1 MAASNTF
8 SWNTGTSTWN
18 TSANWTGTLVSPAVA
33 FKGVTANQELF
44 VLGAGTAGA
53 YTVTLGQ
60 PQVAAGAVDIT
71 SSDATLSLATGVTL
85 HAAPSALTNA
95 NGAGATFTM
104 SDGEVNMSGGTL
116 AYYTTTIS
124 GGEIFGFGTLS
135 DLATGNSSFENNTL
149 TSSGGGQI
157 IADGGTLSI
166 TGAGS
171 NAEQLLNA
179 SGNYLIDV
187 GATLN
192 FGLDTGIGTTSS
204 GMGLTGT
211 VNFQTVAGTMETS
224 SVVAMGATQFTTIG
238 NSANTTYGF
247 NLTLENLAIGA
258 TQNSS
263 VGASVIDLNGQTIQ
277 SASII
282 GTTLI
287 AKTAGATFEF
297 ATSGNVFT
305 NDKAYFSG
313 SNLWVDVVCF
323 AAGTR
328 VLTDRGEVAVEHLT
342 EGDMVMTLVGDRQ
355 VPQPVKWIGHRRIDL
370 TQHRQPNLAAPVR
383 VCRGALGDNMPA
395 RDLVLSP
402 DHCLFID
409 GKLIPAKLLI
419 NDLTIVQELGTRVV
433 NYYHIELA
441 HHAVLLAEGAPA
453 ESYLDTGNRAF
464 FSNAGLAL
472 VLHPEFQVNAHLQCW
487 QTDACA
493 PLTVSR
499 EAVKPIWQSLVD
511 RAESLGYQRAEY
523 AMTTDPELRLVAD
536 GRVIRPLSSD
546 GNRYVF
552 TLPAE
557 VSSVRLVSRASVP
570 SSFEAYVD
578 DWRRLGVAIRRIVV
592 RDSTGLTEI
601 PPDHPGLTRGWYLVE
616 QDDATMWRWMNGDAV
631 LPIQSAEGPAM
642 VEVQVGIAMKH
653 IVEDGA
659 EGRLAA

>member
-18 TSANWTGTLVSPAVA
+18 TSANWTGTLGSPLVA
-33 FKGVTANQELF
+33 FKGPTANQEVF
-44 VLGAGTAGA
+44 VLGAGTGA

-60 PQVAAGAVDIT
+60 AQVAAGAVEIT
-71 SSDATLSLATGVTL
+71 SANATLSLGTGTNL
-85 HAAPSALTNA
+85 HAAPNALTS
-95 NGAGATFTM
+95 GAGATFTVSAGSVDM
-104 SDGEVNMSGGTL
+104 TGGTL
-116 AYYTTTIS
+116 QYYTTTIS
-124 GGEIFGFGTLS
+124 GGDIFGFGTLS
-135 DLATGNSSFENNTL
+135 DVATGSTSFEDNTL
-149 TSSGGGQI
+149 TTSGSGAI

-166 TGAGS
+166 SGAGA

-179 SGNYLIDV
+179 SGNYLVDV
-187 GATLN
+187 GATLS
-192 FGLDTGIGTTSS
+192 FGLFTGIGTTSS
-204 GMGLTGT
+204 GTGASGT

-224 SVVAMGATQFTTIG
+224 SVVSLGTTQFTTIG
-238 NSANTTYGF
+238 PTTDTTYGF
-247 NLTLENLAIGA
+247 NLTLENLAVGA

-263 VGASVIDLNGQTIQ
+263 VGASVIDLNGQTIE
-277 SASII
+277 SASIS

-287 AKTAGATFEF
+287 ATTAGATFEF
-297 ATSGNVFT
+297 ATSGNIFT
-305 NDKAYFSG
+305 GDAAYFSG
-313 SNLWVDVVCF
+313 SDLWVDVVCF

-328 VLTDRGEVAVEHLT
+328 VLTERGEVAVEQIA
-342 EGDMVMTLVGDRQ
+342 EGDMVMTLDGDRQ

-370 TQHRQPNLAAPVR
+370 TQHRQPNLAAPIR
-383 VCRGALGDNMPA
+383 FRRGALGDNTPA

-464 FSNAGLAL
+464 FSNGGLAL
-472 VLHPEFQVNAHLQCW
+472 VLHPEFAVNAHLQCW

-511 RAESLGYQRAEY
+511 RAESLGYQRAEH
-523 AMTTDPELRLVAD
+523 ATTSDPELRLVAD
-536 GRVIRPLSSD
+536 GRIIRPLSSD

-570 SSFEAYVD
+570 SAFEAYLD
-578 DWRRLGVAIRRIVV
+578 DWRHLGVAIRRIVV

-616 QDDATMWRWMNGDAV
+616 HDDATMWRWMNGDAV
-631 LPIQSAEGPAM
+631 LPIQSADGPAM
-642 VEVQVGIAMKH
+642 VEVHVGIAMKH
-653 IVEDGA
+653 IMEDGA